1 MTPVL
6 LDTHLLLWAAAGN
19 EQIPDQV
26 RKRLVDEQV
35 QPLFS
40 AASIWEVVIKSALGR
55 NDFKVNP
62 ARLRRGLLENGY
74 QELPITSAHALAVSQ
89 LPDHHRDPFDRILA
103 AQANEEGVELLTAD
117 VTLAAYPGPITLV
130 V

>member
-6 LDTHLLLWAAAGN
+6 LDTHLLLWVAAGN

-35 QPLFS
+35 EPLFS
-40 AASIWEVVIKSALGR
+40 VASIWEVVIKSALGR

-62 ARLRRGLLENGY
+62 ALLRRGLLENGY

-117 VTLAAYPGPITLV
+117 VTLASYPGPITLV
-130 V
+130 I